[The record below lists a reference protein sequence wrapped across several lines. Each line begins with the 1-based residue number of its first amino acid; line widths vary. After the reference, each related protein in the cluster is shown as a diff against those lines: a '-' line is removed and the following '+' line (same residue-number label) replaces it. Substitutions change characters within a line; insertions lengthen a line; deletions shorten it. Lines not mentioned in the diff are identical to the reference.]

1 MFSNEMKF
9 ALETIDIEETRIE
22 QFYEYLHL
30 ITMVFYHICVCE
42 FHIAF
47 VRMMASK
54 CLQY

>member
-1 MFSNEMKF
+1 MFLKRNEICS
-9 ALETIDIEETRIE
+9 ETIDIEETRIE